1 MQDNIN
7 HCFILTCTKQMQL
20 LLGHAEKPQNHKLA
34 AVPVSNPVCLFSNV
48 YFAFSSKHNSPFF
61 EHFQCL
67 WFPEFHHK
75 MQHHHN
81 KQLKYPSTTKL
92 IVCKKTDLWYH
103 YYWVLLTKTISLSK
117 KETHIWR
124 IRQWWSIF
132 KTHLHKKKQKRQL
145 RWLCW

>member
-1 MQDNIN
+1 MYKTDAVT
-7 HCFILTCTKQMQL
+7 FRAYRKTS
-20 LLGHAEKPQNHKLA
+20 KPQLA

-75 MQHHHN
+75 IRHHHN

-92 IVCKKTDLWYH
+92 IVCKKDRFM
-103 YYWVLLTKTISLSK
+103 ISLLL
-117 KETHIWR
+117 
-124 IRQWWSIF
+124 SI
-132 KTHLHKKKQKRQL
+132 TD
-145 RWLCW
+145 